1 MQKAKDKRA
10 KAEKGGTGNMDDL
23 RALILN
29 KQNRAFGNFL
39 NYAEQK
45 YGGDTS
51 KKASKKRKDPPD
63 TGGQD
68 ASKSK
73 RRKI

>member
-51 KKASKKRKDPPD
+51 KKA
-63 TGGQD
+63 
-68 ASKSK
+68 
-73 RRKI
+73 